1 MKLTYKILSFTVFTL
16 LRLFSFFTFFR
27 KKKNP
32 GKLLIEAGTKGWESI
47 EYKELL
53 QSSIEFMGN
62 SAITTQVFSSTL
74 ETAKTLH
81 KNKITHFLYDPRT
94 GDDGNF
100 LIFFKA
106 IFLSLFCCIYN
117 ITPIAYLTDAS
128 DRRWRIAAIFVTAA
142 KGTIITFIKPSS
154 VRELFFHN
162 RVLGPSLVPLSKKL
176 LTNLLK
182 KNIDWKKRESN
193 LVFSG
198 LLYEPRKTHL
208 LTIKD
213 ELSKHD
219 IFFDIRGRER
229 GALRIS
235 DDEYWN
241 NFSSHKYVLTTTGQ
255 ISDPNYD
262 RTDVA
267 QLVYRFLEA
276 TACGSCLIAQNV
288 PGSEIYFKNGE
299 NIFFFESKQ
308 DLIDFLIRDKKSNYS
323 ISKSIAQNGHS
334 LAQSFINTSSFWV
347 NVNYVLGKDSLK

>member
-1 MKLTYKILSFTVFTL
+1 MKSSYKIPAFTIFLL
-16 LRLFSFFTFFR
+16 LRFFSLFTPFR

-32 GKLLIEAGTKGWESI
+32 RKLLIEAGAKGWESI

-62 SAITTQVFSSTL
+62 SAITSQVFSSTL
-74 ETAKTLH
+74 ETAKTLY

-94 GDDGNF
+94 GDNGN
-100 LIFFKA
+100 LSIFFKS
-106 IFLSLFCCIYN
+106 IFLSLFCCIFN

-128 DRRWRIAAIFVTAA
+128 DRRWRVASLFVTAS
-142 KGTIITFIKPSS
+142 KGTIVTFIKPSS

-162 RVLGPSLVPLSKKL
+162 RLIGPSLVPLSKKL
-176 LTNLLK
+176 LANLLE
-182 KNIDWKKRESN
+182 KNIDWEKRESN

-198 LLYEPRKTHL
+198 LLYEPRKTFL
-208 LTIKD
+208 LNIKE

-219 IFFDIRGRER
+219 IIFDIRGRER

-241 NFSSHKYVLTTTGQ
+241 NFCSHKYVLTTTGQ
-255 ISDPNYD
+255 ISDPHYD
-262 RTDVA
+262 RTDIA

-276 TACGSCLIAQNV
+276 TACGSCLIAQHV
-288 PGSEIYFKNGE
+288 PGSEIYFKNNE

-308 DLIDFLIRDKKSNYS
+308 DLIDFLIRDKNSNYS
-323 ISKSIAQNGHS
+323 ISKSIAQNGHIQAKS
-334 LAQSFINTSSFWV
+334 IINSSSFWV
-347 NVNYVLGKDSLK
+347 NINYALGKDSLK